1 MKITS
6 RQAIE
11 KLMPGTS
18 SKKEPKVSGT
28 QFPGNFNTILVNSI
42 LIIQSPGQEIY
53 IILDFSRYPLS

>member
-11 KLMPGTS
+11 KPISGTS

-28 QFPGNFNTILVNSI
+28 QFPGNFNTILIDPI
-42 LIIQSPGQEIY
+42 LIIQSPG
-53 IILDFSRYPLS
+53 

>member
-18 SKKEPKVSGT
+18 SKKKPKVYRT
-28 QFPGNFNTILVNSI
+28 QFPGNFNTILVNPI
-42 LIIQSPGQEIY
+42 FII
-53 IILDFSRYPLS
+53 